1 MPLTGLRTNGFH
13 VNPRGGNAWR
23 VVLVMVVEPR
33 QAFEVAEVVVER
45 VAVAMVDVMAGRNVA
60 VSHLPNLLMET
71 PDATSCGH
79 SHPVRNTSVL
89 PESRPRGNG
98 GRRCR

>member
-1 MPLTGLRTNGFH
+1 
-13 VNPRGGNAWR
+13 
-23 VVLVMVVEPR
+23 VLVMVVEPR

-71 PDATSCGH
+71 PNAALAGIPIRYEIRASCPSLGLGVTAEDDAVEQDGFDICH
-79 SHPVRNTSVL
+79 A
-89 PESRPRGNG
+89 
-98 GRRCR
+98 